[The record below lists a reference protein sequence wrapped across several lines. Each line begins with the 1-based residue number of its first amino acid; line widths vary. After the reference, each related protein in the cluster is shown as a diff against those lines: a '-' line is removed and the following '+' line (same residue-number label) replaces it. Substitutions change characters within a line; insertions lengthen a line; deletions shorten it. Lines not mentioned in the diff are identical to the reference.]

1 MTTAGTADERLAI
14 QVSDLHEVFRL
25 YTDRPPGIKERL
37 YRFRRSRF
45 EEFHA
50 LKGVSFNVRHGES
63 VALIGHNGSGKS
75 TLLKCLAKILP
86 ADQGSVAVNGRV
98 ATLLELGAGFHPD
111 LSGRENIYLNGA
123 ILGLPRK
130 EIDAAFERITE
141 FAGVT
146 EFIDQPVRNYSSGM
160 YVRLGFAIAVHVQP
174 DILLVDEVLSVGDAY
189 FQERSLERMRQFNQR
204 GNTVV
209 LVSHDLNA
217 VQALCERTL
226 VLHHGHLV
234 FDGPT
239 EDAIE
244 TYEELVHGDTDP
256 RESPEPEEPEEE
268 GRTGDGKVRV
278 VDVRMTT
285 PDADPLEGPLT
296 SGTPFVL
303 HIEIEATEDIVASGG
318 LTAGFSLRRPDMA
331 LYVYETRTSWRGIY
345 LAPPPEGHRATVS
358 FELDGNVVA
367 GEYYIDTFIGSAT
380 SKAIH
385 DRWQGAGQLKVSGEL
400 YDFGVAQLNA
410 RVGIDNPDGV
420 WPEDSLPPP
429 LGEGGPRS
437 HTWRDTGTPPPSAR

>member
-1 MTTAGTADERLAI
+1 MTTAGPGDERLAI
-14 QVSDLHEVFRL
+14 QVADLHEVFRL
-25 YTDRPPGIKERL
+25 YSDRPPGIKERL

-50 LKGVSFNVRHGES
+50 LKGVSFDVRHGES

-75 TLLKCLAKILP
+75 TLLKCLARILP
-86 ADQGSVAVNGRV
+86 ADQGTVTVNGRI

-111 LSGRENIYLNGA
+111 LSGRENVYLNGA
-123 ILGLPRK
+123 ILGLPRR
-130 EIDAAFERITE
+130 EIEAAFESICD

-189 FQERSLERMRQFNQR
+189 FQERSLERMRLFNQR

-226 VLHHGHLV
+226 VLHKGHLV

-239 EDAIE
+239 KDAIE
-244 TYEELVHGDTDP
+244 YYEELVHGGTDP
-256 RESPEPEEPEEE
+256 RESPEPVEAEEE
-268 GRTGDGKVRV
+268 GRTGDGRVRV
-278 VDVRMTT
+278 VDVRLTD
-285 PDADPLEGPLT
+285 PDGEQL
-296 SGTPFVL
+296 SGALPSGSPFSL
-303 HIEIEATEDIVASGG
+303 AIEIEAVDDVVADGG
-318 LTAGFSLRRPDMA
+318 LTVGFSLRRPDMA
-331 LYVYETRTSWRGIY
+331 LYVYETRTSWRGSY
-345 LAPPPEGHRATVS
+345 LAPPPQGQRATVT

-367 GEYYIDTFIGSAT
+367 GEYYIDTFLGSAT

-385 DRWQGAGQLKVSGEL
+385 DRWQGVAQLKVSGEL

-410 RVGIDNPDGV
+410 RVGIFNPDGV

-429 LGEGGPRS
+429 LEEGGPRA
-437 HTWRDTGTPPPSAR
+437 HAWRDTGTPP